1 MSDSQEKDLS
11 EQEVTAEN
19 PLKSMLVEY
28 VGNKLKPHDDVVTVG
43 HIVEVLAQE
52 FPDFLLLVAQEN
64 FIRGYEQAFSDIESG
79 KFSESTLDGQ
89 PLPN

>member
-1 MSDSQEKDLS
+1 MSEAQEKDLVNQVV
-11 EQEVTAEN
+11 EMDNT
-19 PLKSMLVEY
+19 LKSMLVEY
-28 VGNKLKPHDDVVTVG
+28 VGNKLKPENDTVTVG
-43 HIVEVLAQE
+43 HIVEVLAEE

-79 KFSESTLDGQ
+79 KFEEKLVDDQ